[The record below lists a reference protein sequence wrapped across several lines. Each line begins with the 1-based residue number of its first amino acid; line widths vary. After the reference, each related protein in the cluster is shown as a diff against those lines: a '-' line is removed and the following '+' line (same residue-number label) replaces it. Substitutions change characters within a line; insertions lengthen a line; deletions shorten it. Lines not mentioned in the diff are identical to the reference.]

1 MEITRRGFVEGVA
14 LGAAGIASC
23 GCVAAPAVAEEA
35 AGTKAPAGEFKAG
48 AYIGSAQGNTGMVYV
63 EVVLSEGPTIESL
76 KIVGNS
82 ETDHIIHEVEKVL
95 PDRIVAAQSTDV
107 NVVAGATISS
117 FAVINAVEDALEQAG
132 VDPSSMVAP
141 EKEAGADQTLTCQV
155 LVIGSGP
162 AGLLSAVTLKSR
174 GADVLLVDQLDMIG
188 GTGRFS
194 AGRMFGTMEVS
205 EQERVRDA
213 FLEQT
218 TTGQRSYDEALF
230 PNQDKVERYITS
242 GTEMFDFLKDTC
254 GIELEYYAPKDG
266 WGNENTKVQVGAN
279 EHSEV
284 TSTMGYQLTESLF
297 DVYKSMGGESLL
309 GTKVTSLTVGD
320 DGSVTGAM
328 AQAEDGGEITIAADR
343 VVVCTG
349 SAGAS
354 VEVQA
359 KYCPDRAD
367 GEPRTICRGADGS
380 GIEMMVAAGAQVIPD
395 WVNSTAQYSTHPEL
409 ACTDAGQANGSS
421 FALSNKIANKTS
433 LLVNA
438 EGSRLGDESNSFVTL
453 LFYKAGVVDCA
464 YAVLDVEAAVS
475 RGLVSEVEQGVVSQP
490 EYFFKAGSIEGLA
503 EAAGMDPSAL
513 AATVERYNELC
524 DKGEDV
530 DFGKA
535 PENLLPIVTAP
546 FYMVREVLVNRDI
559 AGGVY
564 TDLDRRVLDATENP
578 IGGLYAAG
586 FCSSRDLYGNGIPGA
601 GSVGMAAVS
610 GYVAG
615 NVIADELGV

>member
-23 GCVAAPAVAEEA
+23 GCVAAPAMAEESA
-35 AGTKAPAGEFKAG
+35 DAKASAGEFKAG
-48 AYIGSAQGNTGMVYV
+48 TYIGSAQGNTGMVYV

-76 KIVGNS
+76 KIVGNN

-107 NVVAGATISS
+107 SAVAGATISS

-132 VDPSSMVAP
+132 VDPASMVAP
-141 EKEAGADQTLTCQV
+141 EKEAGTDQELTCQA

-162 AGLLSAVTLKSR
+162 AGLLGAVTLKSR
-174 GADVLLVDQLDMIG
+174 GVDVLLVDQLDMVG

-194 AGRMFGTMEVS
+194 AGRMFGAMEAS
-205 EQERVRDA
+205 EQERVRNA

-218 TTGQRSYDEALF
+218 TASQRPYDETLF
-230 PNQDKVERYITS
+230 PNQDKIERYITS

-266 WGNENTKVQVGAN
+266 WGNENTKVQIGAN
-279 EHSEV
+279 KHSEV

-309 GTKVTSLTVGD
+309 GTKVTSLTMGD
-320 DGSVTGAM
+320 DGSITGAT
-328 AQAEDGGEITIAADR
+328 AEAEDGAKITIVADR
-343 VVVCTG
+343 VMVCTG

-354 VEVQA
+354 IEVQA

-380 GIEMMVAAGAQVIPD
+380 GIEMMIDAGAQVIPD

-433 LLVNA
+433 LLVDA
-438 EGSRLGDESNSFVTL
+438 EGSRLGDESNAFVTL
-453 LFYKAGVVDCA
+453 LFYKAGTIDCA

-475 RGLVSEVEQGVVSQP
+475 GNLVSEVEQGVVNQP
-490 EYFFKAGSIEGLA
+490 DYFFKAGSVEELA

-513 AATVERYNELC
+513 TATVERYNELC

-535 PENLLPIVTAP
+535 SENLLPIATAP

-564 TDLDRRVLDATENP
+564 TDLDRKVLDAGGNP

-615 NVIADELGV
+615 NAIADELGL